1 MEFPIYRYFLTSNF
15 GNFIL
20 RACLK
25 IPSNF
30 LFFLFSF
37 FSRNFRG
44 ISFNQLISSPRIVD
58 NFSAM
63 SRFVDFHRVSGKF
76 LSGKFLLVLRYPWY
90 FIKYIRPTCMLSVT
104 FTFRNFHWN
113 QISWKL
119 SSYSRI
125 SFRKILRYFFLFLHS
140 LSFRHR
146 ISFRKFL
153 TIINYPYLSPVTQ
166 SFLKIPGYPVL
177 AIHVFSSDTF
187 ERYFLTFFTQ
197 VIPIE
202 ITYRRIRS
210 IGDSRRSTGGS
221 RPTRWDSVSTMHFS
235 RSPRPLVHTKG
246 IRNCCCYVAPRG
258 GHL

>member
-1 MEFPIYRYFLTSNF
+1 M
-15 GNFIL
+15 
-20 RACLK
+20 
-25 IPSNF
+25 
-30 LFFLFSF
+30 
-37 FSRNFRG
+37 
-44 ISFNQLISSPRIVD
+44 
-58 NFSAM
+58 
-63 SRFVDFHRVSGKF
+63 
-76 LSGKFLLVLRYPWY
+76 
-90 FIKYIRPTCMLSVT
+90 T

-125 SFRKILRYFFLFLHS
+125 SFRKILYYFSFSPPPPLFP
-140 LSFRHR
+140 LSFTIFSIEHEFRSMK
-146 ISFRKFL
+146 ISRD
-153 TIINYPYLSPVTQ
+153 YQHVLSPVTE
-166 SFLKIPGYPVL
+166 SFLKTPGYVSMYF
-177 AIHVFSSDTF
+177 HQTRSN
-187 ERYFLTFFTQ
+187 FLTFFTQ

-235 RSPRPLVHTKG
+235 RSPRRLVHTKG

>member
-1 MEFPIYRYFLTSNF
+1 MFKNSFEFFAF
-15 GNFIL
+15 
-20 RACLK
+20 
-25 IPSNF
+25 F
-30 LFFLFSF
+30 LFFF

-140 LSFRHR
+140 LSFRYFPSNFVSKISHDYQLPVFITRYAIFSENSWLSSSSYPCIFIRHVRTVFPNVLYPSNSHR
-146 ISFRKFL
+146 
-153 TIINYPYLSPVTQ
+153 N
-166 SFLKIPGYPVL
+166 
-177 AIHVFSSDTF
+177 HVS
-187 ERYFLTFFTQ
+187 
-197 VIPIE
+197 
-202 ITYRRIRS
+202 
-210 IGDSRRSTGGS
+210 
-221 RPTRWDSVSTMHFS
+221 
-235 RSPRPLVHTKG
+235 
-246 IRNCCCYVAPRG
+246 
-258 GHL
+258 

>member
-1 MEFPIYRYFLTSNF
+1 MYP
-15 GNFIL
+15 GNFYPENSSSFCGIRDIL
-20 RACLK
+20 SNIFDRRACSLWRSLFVIFIEIK
-25 IPSNF
+25 YRESFHRIPEFHFERFSVI
-30 LFFLFSF
+30 FFF
-37 FSRNFRG
+37 FSTPY
-44 ISFNQLISSPRIVD
+44 L
-58 NFSAM
+58 SAI
-63 SRFVDFHRVSGKF
+63 F
-76 LSGKFLLVLRYPWY
+76 
-90 FIKYIRPTCMLSVT
+90 
-104 FTFRNFHWN
+104 
-113 QISWKL
+113 
-119 SSYSRI
+119 
-125 SFRKILRYFFLFLHS
+125 
-140 LSFRHR
+140 HR

-177 AIHVFSSDTF
+177 TIHVFSSDTF